1 MPEKKTADRRTLKTK
16 RAIRRA
22 LSELLKEKELRKITV
37 QEIIEKAEISRFTF
51 YKYYLDVYDLYDK
64 IERETLIHMSV
75 IMLQIENKTTE
86 SFFEKLTEYISDNSS
101 AFEMI
106 FSPNTK
112 SSLRDKLS
120 RIIEGMFRKLY
131 SEKLDIPIDD
141 RELVYTCCYRSQG
154 CLAVIQNWVTNGFAE
169 PGKDIVRLLTALD
182 RLTEGYFSD
191 KTAKG

>member
-1 MPEKKTADRRTLKTK
+1 MPEKKPADRRTLKTK
-16 RAIRRA
+16 RAIRQA
-22 LSELLKEKELRKITV
+22 LSELLKEKDLRKITV
-37 QEIIEKAEISRFTF
+37 QEIIDKAEISRFTF

-64 IERETLIHMSV
+64 IEREILIHMSI

-141 RELVYTCCYRSQG
+141 RELFYTCCYRSQG

-169 PGKDIVRLLTALD
+169 SRKDIVRLLTALD
-182 RLTEGYFSD
+182 RQTERFFSD
-191 KTAKG
+191 KTGKG